1 MSDNKSDILNKL
13 QNAADDD
20 IDLDYDLSIDDE
32 DFDVFSTNDRSA
44 LTFEDDAEN
53 TSKHVSKAADDSDNL
68 IGDAVA
74 AHKKNEMELAKKV
87 IEAEKQRER
96 ENVDQR
102 LVYAKTKTDAELEEE
117 FERGRK
123 NAQLVAKKKNSVRY
137 RIKRSRSCYVMMA
150 PYFILFSIFTVLPVI
165 MSMAL
170 SFTYFNMLE
179 APKFNGWTN
188 YIKLFLHDDI
198 FIISLKNTLIFAVI
212 TGPISYILCL
222 LFAWIINEFRP
233 KVRTFLTLIFY
244 APSICGNAY
253 MVWSLILSSDRY
265 GYLNGLLLKLGL
277 IDEQKLWM
285 QDAKYILPCL
295 IVVQLWLS
303 LGTGFLSFIAGLQTV
318 DKSLY
323 EAAAIDGVKNRWQE
337 LWYVTLPAMK
347 PQLMFGAVMQIT
359 QSFAVADI
367 SIQLAGNPS
376 VNYAGATV
384 VTHLLD
390 YGSTRFD
397 MGYASAI
404 ATVLFL
410 LMVGTNKLVQ
420 KLLRRV
426 GE

>member
-1 MSDNKSDILNKL
+1 MSGKSKTVEPSTELLEINK
-13 QNAADDD
+13 
-20 IDLDYDLSIDDE
+20 
-32 DFDVFSTNDRSA
+32 
-44 LTFEDDAEN
+44 
-53 TSKHVSKAADDSDNL
+53 
-68 IGDAVA
+68 
-74 AHKKNEMELAKKV
+74 
-87 IEAEKQRER
+87 KQRKLSYQIAR
-96 ENVDQR
+96 NQSIY
-102 LVYAKTKTDAELEEE
+102 LML
-117 FERGRK
+117 
-123 NAQLVAKKKNSVRY
+123 
-137 RIKRSRSCYVMMA
+137 A
-150 PYFILFSIFTVLPVI
+150 PYFILFFLFTVLPVLVSI
-165 MSMAL
+165 GL

-179 APKFNGWTN
+179 MPTFIGWQN
-188 YIKLFLHDDI
+188 YVKLFLEDDI
-198 FIISLKNTLIFAVI
+198 FLISLKNTLIFAVV
-212 TGPISYILCL
+212 TGPVSYILCL
-222 LFAWIINEFRP
+222 LFAWIINEFSGKFRA
-233 KVRTFLTLIFY
+233 FLTLIFY

-253 MVWSLILSSDRY
+253 MVWNLILTGDRY
-265 GYLNGLLLKLGL
+265 GYLNGILIKLGL
-277 IDEQKLWM
+277 LDEPILWM
-285 QDAKYILPCL
+285 KTEQYVLPVL

-323 EAAAIDGVKNRWQE
+323 EAAALDGVKNRWQE
-337 LWYVTLPAMK
+337 LWYVTLPSMK

-420 KLLRRV
+420 KILGRV